1 MEFHWSLCF
10 EYSQL
15 HKAPWSEN
23 VGGPACLC
31 LEAMHFSVQDIN
43 GLFSGWIS
51 LPVELPRWHSGKESA
66 CWCRR
71 CKRHGTDLYTTHK
84 TKTICFTFKFI
95 HCFTY
100 PWSENAHS
108 ISSTEILSFA
118 SWKAR
123 LLSLSES
130 YHASQWSHLGPN
142 QNSWSSCDNTQN
154 ITKTQKTSALLLG
167 IAKASQLIHVPF
179 TDRWDTSFINILCC
193 LPPRKSHLVGKW

>member
-1 MEFHWSLCF
+1 MWLKGNPKKS
-10 EYSQL
+10 
-15 HKAPWSEN
+15 
-23 VGGPACLC
+23 
-31 LEAMHFSVQDIN
+31 N
-43 GLFSGWIS
+43 G
-51 LPVELPRWHSGKESA
+51 VHTHA
-66 CWCRR
+66 QTHTQ
-71 CKRHGTDLYTTHK
+71 RHMRTQTHRDTQRHMCTHTQTHTHTCPHTDTH
-84 TKTICFTFKFI
+84 
-95 HCFTY
+95 TY

-154 ITKTQKTSALLLG
+154 ITKTQKTAALLLG